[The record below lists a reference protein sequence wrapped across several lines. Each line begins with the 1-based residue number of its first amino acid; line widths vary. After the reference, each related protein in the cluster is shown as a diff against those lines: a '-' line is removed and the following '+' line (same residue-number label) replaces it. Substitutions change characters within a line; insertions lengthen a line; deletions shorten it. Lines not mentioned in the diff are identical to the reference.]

1 MTSMEAFPVLI
12 ELTPHHDPRGYFVE
26 TFHQER
32 LGAITGPDFA
42 FVQDNVSVS
51 NLWVLRGLH
60 YQLPPHQQG
69 KLVRVAHGAVYDVV
83 VDVRRSSPTF
93 GRWWG
98 RELSD
103 SAFTELWVP
112 PGFAH
117 GFLSLADE
125 TQVLY
130 KVTAHHAPSTERV
143 IRWDDVAI
151 GIDWPLHG
159 IVPVLSIRDRD
170 APTLA
175 EAEVFD

>member
-1 MTSMEAFPVLI
+1 MIGPDAVPRLI
-12 ELTPHHDPRGYFVE
+12 ELTPSHDARGYLVE

-32 LGAITGPDFA
+32 FRAITGPGVE
-42 FVQDNVSVS
+42 FVQDNASVS
-51 NLWVLRGLH
+51 HLWVLRGLH
-60 YQLPPHQQG
+60 YQLPPSQQG
-69 KLVRVAHGAVYDVV
+69 KLVWVAHGAVFDVV

-93 GRWWG
+93 GRWWS
-98 RELSD
+98 RELND
-103 SAFTELWVP
+103 SAFTQLWVP

-130 KVTAHHAPSTERV
+130 KVTAHHAPSAERV
-143 IRWDDVAI
+143 IRWDDAAL